1 MDGRT
6 ETLLLAALI
15 VFAGYTVFG
24 VTGFGASPITVPVLA
39 HVLPLPFVLSLA
51 AALDLGSAAVLG
63 VHTRK
68 RADVRELLV
77 LAPFTII
84 GLALGVTLLVRLPRN
99 ATLLALG
106 VFVCGYALYIMLHG
120 GPRRPLGRAW
130 AAPAGLASGVLGAL
144 FGVGGPPYVV
154 YIAGRIP
161 DTTAQRATIS
171 LMVALNV
178 GLRVAAFASSRRVG
192 GRLDREPGAHSRGAG
207 EGRAYRRRGAPL
219 QRRVADR
226 AGALTP
232 GSYARREPLGRRR
245 GPRADVRGLKAHEAT
260 VSTTRNRALPLII
273 CSYASAAF
281 ASG

>member
-1 MDGRT
+1 M
-6 ETLLLAALI
+6 
-15 VFAGYTVFG
+15 FG

-68 RADVRELLV
+68 QADVRELLV

-154 YIAGRIP
+154 YIAGRLP

-178 GLRVAAFASSRRVG
+178 GLRVAAFAIAGLFTGRDLWLAIGMLLPVAWAGVWTGNRVHTHVAPAKVV
-192 GRLDREPGAHSRGAG
+192 RIVGAVLLFSGASLI
-207 EGRAYRRRGAPL
+207 A
-219 QRRVADR
+219 
-226 AGALTP
+226 
-232 GSYARREPLGRRR
+232 
-245 GPRADVRGLKAHEAT
+245 
-260 VSTTRNRALPLII
+260 RAL
-273 CSYASAAF
+273 
-281 ASG
+281 

>member
-1 MDGRT
+1 MTGDT

-68 RADVRELLV
+68 QADVRELLV

-154 YIAGRIP
+154 YIAGRIA

-178 GLRVAAFASSRRVG
+178 GLRVAAFAIAGLFTGRDLWLAIGVLLPVAWAGVWTGNRVHTHVAPAKVV
-192 GRLDREPGAHSRGAG
+192 RIVGAVLLFSGASLI
-207 EGRAYRRRGAPL
+207 A
-219 QRRVADR
+219 
-226 AGALTP
+226 
-232 GSYARREPLGRRR
+232 
-245 GPRADVRGLKAHEAT
+245 
-260 VSTTRNRALPLII
+260 RAL
-273 CSYASAAF
+273 
-281 ASG
+281 